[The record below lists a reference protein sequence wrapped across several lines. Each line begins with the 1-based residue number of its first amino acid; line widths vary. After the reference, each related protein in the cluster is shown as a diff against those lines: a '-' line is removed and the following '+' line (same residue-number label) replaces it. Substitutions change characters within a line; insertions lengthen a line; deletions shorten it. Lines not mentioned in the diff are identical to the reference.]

1 MVGGSSIFK
10 VVLMIGYVVA
20 VDPMILEEVRGGV
33 IKWFEWA
40 PTAVQKVVTTSVE
53 FSTGWHARH
62 ASNPGL
68 VKRDCVIGQS
78 PEVWGLDPLV
88 AVVWQ
93 EVSIQRIEHHH
104 NRLHS
109 DALLAGG
116 FQAGGVTRRVVAYWR
131 RLTIV
136 EMPWAPLVVGV
147 GYHQSAMASLS
158 GQLS

>member
-20 VDPMILEEVRGGV
+20 VDPMILEEVRGRV
-33 IKWFEWA
+33 IKWFERA

-68 VKRDCVIGQS
+68 VKRYCVIGQS
-78 PEVWGLDPLV
+78 PEVRGLDPLV

-104 NRLHS
+104 DCFHS
-109 DALLAGG
+109 EVLLAGDS
-116 FQAGGVTRRVVAYWR
+116 QTSGVTRCALAYRR

-136 EMPWAPLVVGV
+136 EMPWPLWSRAAVTIN
-147 GYHQSAMASLS
+147 Q
-158 GQLS
+158 